1 MRNVVFSLSLFSL
14 LLISLIGLSACN
26 KAADKPAD
34 AQPVI
39 DLVPQREQLQKAK
52 DLEKQMQIDAEN
64 QRKVIE
70 LQTK

>member
-1 MRNVVFSLSLFSL
+1 MRHLLFITLLTTLLCGVTGCKKSDDKDPRAPAVV
-14 LLISLIGLSACN
+14 
-26 KAADKPAD
+26 
-34 AQPVI
+34 

-52 DLEKQMQIDAEN
+52 DLEKQIQQDAED